1 MMLGDMAYGLVT
13 ISLGALVMSR
23 AGSNE
28 MINLGGK
35 FLVYIGLGTLG
46 FGYIYAEFAGWEI
59 LPHHGHNPAE
69 NLAFLY
75 PFDLDHGHAWA
86 AHLPFGIELAFPF
99 HRVTPTSDY
108 GNLEHLIVLT
118 IYFGFLHIIFGR
130 IIGFRDVLFYG
141 TDHGHV
147 GLLAAFFE
155 HGVWILLL
163 IGGFMFSYG
172 YLGPD
177 EAEYMM
183 QPGAVSYTHLTL
195 PTKA

>member
-1 MMLGDMAYGLVT
+1 MDSF
-13 ISLGALVMSR
+13 IS
-23 AGSNE
+23 
-28 MINLGGK
+28 
-35 FLVYIGLGTLG
+35 
-46 FGYIYAEFAGWEI
+46 
-59 LPHHGHNPAE
+59 
-69 NLAFLY
+69 
-75 PFDLDHGHAWA
+75 
-86 AHLPFGIELAFPF
+86 
-99 HRVTPTSDY
+99 
-108 GNLEHLIVLT
+108 
-118 IYFGFLHIIFGR
+118 IFGR

-183 QPGAVSYTHLTL
+183 QPGCYCGINSSYFDVDFIQLSWDTSSNKFVISPIEAIGMMPSVISYVRLFAVGVVGVKIAETGNIKLL
-195 PTKA
+195 